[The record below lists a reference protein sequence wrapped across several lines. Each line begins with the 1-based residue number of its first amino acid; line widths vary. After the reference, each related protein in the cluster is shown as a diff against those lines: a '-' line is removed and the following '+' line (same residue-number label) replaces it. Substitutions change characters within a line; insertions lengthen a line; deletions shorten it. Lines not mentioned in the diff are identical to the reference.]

1 MSGYNMLGTIRRF
14 SAFIIIF
21 NTRTWNMKYLWQA
34 TLHYIPGTIYQVP
47 GIIYRSLG
55 REEEGIWALGI
66 RNWDPGT
73 LKP

>member
-1 MSGYNMLGTIRRF
+1 
-14 SAFIIIF
+14 
-21 NTRTWNMKYLWQA
+21 MKYLWQA